1 MRKLLLISGMP
12 ATGKSTLA
20 RRIGEELHF
29 PILEKDEIKEVLFD
43 TLGYADLKEKRR
55 LDTIATAVLL
65 QTAEKLLQSGVDLIL
80 VNNFES
86 SMAPTVDEMIAR
98 CEARCITL
106 FLNGDAEVLYQ
117 RYVERDRKKSRH
129 QGHTF
134 IDRYPP
140 LPEDDVNRSMTRQY
154 FADRFEKEGMNQ
166 FSIRGARIDV
176 DSTYPDRVDGG
187 DVIRQIWDYFET
199 AEGDE
204 K

>member
-187 DVIRQIWDYFET
+187 DVIRQIRDYFET